1 MAGGIVGEVSHFTA
15 VLSTAFMASADM
27 VDYIDTFYG
36 PAAQLIVLLCGEAGL
51 RCGEIMARR
60 MARR

>member
-1 MAGGIVGEVSHFTA
+1 
-15 VLSTAFMASADM
+15 